1 MLLTLP
7 LLLTAQAAEP
17 GAGPLPPAV
26 VVWLEPELPGMEA
39 QGRAARLAGG
49 TATHLAWADLALT
62 PGDWSEEDRTR
73 LLAVQSAVDTGKKR
87 WNDFDVELGI
97 AQQIGI
103 AVDNVSL
110 VRDAD
115 DRKALAEAL
124 VWSGAAALRNWPEAR
139 FPVAD
144 DAAPFRTMV
153 NARAVPQ
160 AFVDALAL
168 EPDRSWTRQDIDDA
182 ATVALLQTLASE
194 LKALPAASLQ
204 VGALP
209 PGVELVVDGRPVP
222 PGTAEVPLLPG
233 RHYLHARRGTVLAGR
248 TELVV
253 AAGQQVSYPLRVS
266 GEQLAAAKATAAEG
280 STALAP
286 ELTGAIQPLS
296 TVKGQAAR
304 VYLGTVDDKGR
315 ATVVPYAGGAE
326 LIRPKPVSFLLTGDV
341 GPGLLTSQGFAG
353 AVGSETRAV
362 AFGGNLGA
370 ELGIYNFAILGGST
384 LYITPTQRMKYA
396 NPDGTANNETPAYL
410 RPYGGFGVYLPRP
423 RGGAPLFLL
432 GATYGTLLPGSNG
445 FGGHLAA
452 GIPVSGAGSW
462 VRLSLDLY
470 AGAQQAGF
478 PAAGT
483 TTRAGMFR
491 IGFAR
496 KL

>member
-1 MLLTLP
+1 MLLALP
-7 LLLTAQAAEP
+7 LLLTAQAADP
-17 GAGPLPPAV
+17 GTGPLAPAV
-26 VVWLEPELPGMEA
+26 VVWLEPEVPGMEA

-103 AVDNVSL
+103 AVDNVTV

-124 VWSGAAALRNWPEAR
+124 VLGGAAALRNWPEAR

-153 NARAVPQ
+153 SAKAVPQ

-168 EPDRSWTRQDIDDA
+168 EPDRAWTRQDIDDA
-182 ATVALLQTLASE
+182 ATVALLQSLATD
-194 LKALPAASLQ
+194 LKALPGAKLQ
-204 VGALP
+204 VGSLP
-209 PGVELVVDGRPVP
+209 PEVELVVDGRAVP

-233 RHYLHARRGTVLAGR
+233 RHYLHARRGTVVAGR

-253 AAGQQVSYPLRVS
+253 AAGQQVTYPLRVS
-266 GEQLAAAKATAAEG
+266 AEQLASAKATAAEG
-280 STALAP
+280 STALGP
-286 ELTGAIQPLS
+286 ELTVAIQAVS

-304 VYLGTVDDKGR
+304 VYLATVDDQGR

-326 LIRPKPVSFLLTGDV
+326 LVRPKPVTFLLTGDV
-341 GPGLLTSQGFAG
+341 GPGVVASQGFAG
-353 AVGSETRAV
+353 DVGNEAGAI

-384 LYITPTQRMKYA
+384 LYITPSQRMKFA
-396 NPDGTANNETPAYL
+396 NSDGTANHETPAYL

-432 GATYGTLLPGSNG
+432 GATYGAMLPGSNG
-445 FGGHLAA
+445 FGGHIAA
-452 GIPVSGAGSW
+452 GIPVSGTGSW

-470 AGAQQAGF
+470 AGVQQAGF
-478 PAAGT
+478 PAEGT

-491 IGFAR
+491 VGFAR